1 MLEIADRGTV
11 FFDQEGSEM
20 QSAAFAGICAM
31 PGGRWVCTFRAG
43 RVKCCNE
50 SVVMLT
56 WSDDEGQN
64 WTIPTAPW
72 QPPELNGKP
81 GQLRGGFVTA
91 LGGDELV
98 AMLMWVD
105 YSEPER
111 TFWDEETESLL
122 DTRMLLSRS
131 PDGGETWATPQYLDT
146 YPITLCVPATGEILL
161 LPDGEWACQF
171 ELNKPYGVPGI
182 WRHASMLAF
191 SRDEG
196 KSWPLFS
203 VASNDP
209 ENRFYWW
216 DQRPAVLSDGT
227 ILNVFWTLDNE
238 TAEYINIQARESKD
252 NGRTWSE
259 LWDTGIP
266 GQPANPVSLAD
277 GRIAMPYV
285 DRTADPKIMLRC
297 SADGGRSW
305 PEETELILYA
315 SDIDRQTWESKS
327 SMGDAWAEMMEFSVG
342 LPRAAAL
349 ADGDVLIVYYAGPAT
364 DHTGVEWVRVRP

>member
-1 MLEIADRGTV
+1 
-11 FFDQEGSEM
+11 M
-20 QSAAFAGICAM
+20 QSAAFAGICVM
-31 PGGRWVCTFRAG
+31 PGGRWVCVFRAG
-43 RVKCCNE
+43 QVKCCNE

-64 WTIPTAPW
+64 WTTPTAPW

-98 AMLMWVD
+98 AVLMWVD
-105 YSEPER
+105 HSKPDR
-111 TFWDEETESLL
+111 AFWDDDTESLL
-122 DTRMLLSRS
+122 DTRMFLSRS
-131 PDGGETWATPQYLDT
+131 ADGGEMWSAPEYLDT
-146 YPITLCVPATGEILL
+146 YPIALCVPVTGEILL

-182 WRHASMLAF
+182 WRHGSILAF

-227 ILNVFWTLDNE
+227 ILDVFWTLDNE

-252 NGRTWSE
+252 DGRTWSE
-259 LWDTGIP
+259 MWDTGIP
-266 GQPANPVSLAD
+266 GQPANPVSLRD

-305 PEETELILYA
+305 PGETELILYA

-349 ADGDVLIVYYAGPAT
+349 ADGDVLVVYYAGPAT